1 MLDERKRE
9 IILAMAECNM
19 NESEVSRK
27 LHFHRNNVVYHCE
40 QVREKIGLNPRN
52 FYDLVKLVEMVKED
66 NNG

>member
-1 MLDERKRE
+1 MLNERKRE

-40 QVREKIGLNPRN
+40 NIREKTGLDPQN
-52 FYDLVKLVEMVKED
+52 FYDLVKLVDMVKDGE
-66 NNG
+66 